1 MLRDEAPAFLQSP
14 RPGDALNREN
24 QPGPVSPDQE
34 YMALTPVTKSGN
46 WEITR
51 EHVQV
56 VRMIGK
62 GAFSQVAK
70 ALAWNISGV
79 KGVTTVAVKMLKGMR
94 ILKILVYKWVC
105 RDQFPGTWNG

>member
-24 QPGPVSPDQE
+24 QVSPDQE
-34 YMALTPVTKSGN
+34 YMPLTPVTKSGN

-62 GAFSQVAK
+62 GAFSQVAN
-70 ALAWNISGV
+70 ALAWNINGV

-94 ILKILVYKWVC
+94 ILVYKWVC